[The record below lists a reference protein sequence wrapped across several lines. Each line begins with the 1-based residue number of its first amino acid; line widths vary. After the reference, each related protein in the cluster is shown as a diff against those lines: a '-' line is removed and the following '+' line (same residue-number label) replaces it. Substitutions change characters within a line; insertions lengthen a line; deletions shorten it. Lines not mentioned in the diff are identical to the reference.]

1 MDAPKAAKTRQE
13 ADRGRSAE
21 RPREIPASGWRDIAL
36 RVWNQIGDLNL
47 SMFAAGV
54 AYYSLFAIFP
64 ALAAAVSIYGLV
76 ADPTDVERQVGVL
89 SGVLPREAA
98 GLITGQLHRIS
109 STSSNALSV
118 GLLFGV
124 LLALWGA
131 ASGVKAL
138 ITALN
143 VTYGE
148 REKRGFVRLNAI
160 ALLLTLGA
168 IIFAVLS
175 LALIVAL
182 PALLSS
188 LGIGGLGEA
197 GRFIVSA
204 LRWPLLALVI
214 LFGLA
219 VLYRY
224 GPSRDQPRWRWVS
237 WGASVAVVLWLVASA
252 LFSFYV
258 SNFGNYNKTYG
269 SIGAVVILLL
279 WFYLT
284 AFIVLLGAALNAEME
299 HQTKKDTTRGR
310 SEPMGERG
318 AQMADTLGKRP

>member
-1 MDAPKAAKTRQE
+1 MDTPEPAKAQQE
-13 ADRGRSAE
+13 AERGRLAE
-21 RPREIPASGWRDIAL
+21 RPQEIPAPGWRDIVL
-36 RVWNQIGDLNL
+36 RVWNQVGDLNL

-54 AYYSLFAIFP
+54 AYYGLFAIFP

-89 SGVLPREAA
+89 SGVLPQEAA
-98 GLITGQLHRIS
+98 NLITGQLHRIS
-109 STSSNALSV
+109 ATSSNALSV
-118 GLLFGV
+118 GLLGGV
-124 LLALWGA
+124 LLALWSA

-143 VTYGE
+143 VTYNE
-148 REKRGFVRLNAI
+148 SEQRGFLHLNAV

-168 IIFAVLS
+168 IGFAVLS

-182 PALLSS
+182 PALLNN
-188 LGIGGLGEA
+188 LGIGGLGEI
-197 GRFIVSA
+197 GRFVVSA
-204 LRWPLLALVI
+204 LRWPLLALAI

-237 WGASVAVVLWLVASA
+237 WGAAVATLFWLIASA

-258 SNFGNYNKTYG
+258 SNFGDYNKTYG

-299 HQTKKDTTRGR
+299 HQTTKDTTRGQP
-310 SEPMGERG
+310 EPMGERR
-318 AQMADTLGKRP
+318 AHVADTLGRKP

>member
-1 MDAPKAAKTRQE
+1 MPRSAKGQQE
-13 ADRGRSAE
+13 AERGRLAE
-21 RPREIPASGWRDIAL
+21 RPQEIPAPGWRDILL
-36 RVWNQIGDLNL
+36 RVWGKIGELNL

-54 AYYSLFAIFP
+54 AYYGLFAIFP
-64 ALAAAVSIYGLV
+64 ALVAAVSIYGLV
-76 ADPTDVERQVGVL
+76 ADPADVERQVGAL
-89 SGVLPREAA
+89 SGVLPQEAA
-98 GLITGQLHRIS
+98 NLITGQLHRIS
-109 STSSNALSV
+109 ATSSDALSV
-118 GLLFGV
+118 GLLGGV
-124 LLALWGA
+124 LLALWSA

-143 VTYGE
+143 VSYGE
-148 REKRGFVRLNAI
+148 SERRGFLHLNAA

-168 IIFAVLS
+168 IVFAVLS

-182 PALLSS
+182 PALLGN
-188 LGIGGLGEA
+188 LGIGGLGEI
-197 GRFIVSA
+197 GRIVISVS
-204 LRWPLLALVI
+204 RWPLLALVI
-214 LFGLA
+214 LLGLA

-237 WGASVAVVLWLVASA
+237 WGAAVAAVLWLVASA

-299 HQTKKDTTRGR
+299 HQTKKDTTKGQP
-310 SEPMGERG
+310 EPLGKRR
-318 AQMADTLGKRP
+318 AHVADTLGKSP

>member
-1 MDAPKAAKTRQE
+1 MDMPRSAKGQQE
-13 ADRGRSAE
+13 AERGRLAE
-21 RPREIPASGWRDIAL
+21 RPQEIPAPGWRDILL
-36 RVWNQIGDLNL
+36 RVWGKIGELNL

-54 AYYSLFAIFP
+54 AYYGLFAIFP
-64 ALAAAVSIYGLV
+64 ALVAAVSIYGLV
-76 ADPTDVERQVGVL
+76 ADPADVERQVGAL
-89 SGVLPREAA
+89 SGVLPQEAA
-98 GLITGQLHRIS
+98 NLITGQLHRIS
-109 STSSNALSV
+109 ATSSDALSV
-118 GLLFGV
+118 GLLGGV
-124 LLALWGA
+124 LLALWSA

-143 VTYGE
+143 VSYDESE
-148 REKRGFVRLNAI
+148 RRGFLHLNAV

-168 IIFAVLS
+168 IVFAVLS

-182 PALLSS
+182 PALLGN
-188 LGIGGLGEA
+188 LGIGGLGEI
-197 GRFIVSA
+197 GRIVISVS
-204 LRWPLLALVI
+204 RWPVLALVI
-214 LFGLA
+214 LLGLA

-237 WGASVAVVLWLVASA
+237 WGAAVAAVLWLVASA

-299 HQTKKDTTRGR
+299 HQTKKDTTKGQP
-310 SEPMGERG
+310 EPLGKRR
-318 AQMADTLGKRP
+318 AHVADTLGKSP